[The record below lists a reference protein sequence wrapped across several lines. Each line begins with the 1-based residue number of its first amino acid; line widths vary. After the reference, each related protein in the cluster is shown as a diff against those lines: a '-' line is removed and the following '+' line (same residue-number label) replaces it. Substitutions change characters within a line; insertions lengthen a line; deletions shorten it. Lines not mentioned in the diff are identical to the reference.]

1 MELEQFL
8 ALLNKVGDNRI
19 IGFIM
24 DNSSRVYYRD
34 KMLFDRNKHLDTE
47 TQCIVVTDV
56 DNNENVYTCYK
67 PISVIQGVLVSDKP
81 GEISKYNTRYIGG

>member
-1 MELEQFL
+1 MEMQHLL
-8 ALLNKVGDNRI
+8 ALLDKVGDNRI

-34 KMLFDRNKHLDTE
+34 KNLFDRKKHLDMKTE
-47 TQCIVVTDV
+47 CILITEV
-56 DNNENVYTCYK
+56 DCNEHEYTCYK
-67 PISVIQGVLVSDKP
+67 PIATIQSILVSDKA